1 MKTSGA
7 TSPKAFRTLTAC
19 ASVAAVAAAVAVLC
33 VGPFAASASAA
44 PNPGSPRDDYYLP
57 ENFVA
62 PIIPPVTVTA
72 TTIAASGT
80 GRSGTPGGT
89 PRTIGPDPRTVDSPG
104 VDSGSE
110 ADPSADAGVSDGG
123 VTAEEGGIA
132 CGEKCPEGATT
143 YPEWQPGACDDVD
156 LQLERPCPDGA
167 TTLTTGRESNPGCGN
182 NPALAVYQ
190 PCVEETTTTTVPD
203 STTSTT
209 VPGSTTTSTVPSEE
223 VEDKTVDKTAEK
235 AGVLAF
241 TGSSSTLLFLGVG
254 VLLAGA
260 AVLVVARLVRSRR
273 VA

>member
-1 MKTSGA
+1 MKISGA
-7 TSPKAFRTLTAC
+7 TSPKAFRTVTAC
-19 ASVAAVAAAVAVLC
+19 ASAAVVAVLC
-33 VGPFAASASAA
+33 AGPFVASASAA

-62 PIIPPVTVTA
+62 PIIPPVTVTT

-80 GRSGTPGGT
+80 GRSGTPGAA
-89 PRTIGPDPRTVDSPG
+89 PRTIGPDPRTVDSPA

-110 ADPSADAGVSDGG
+110 ADPSADAGMSDGG

-132 CGEKCPEGATT
+132 CGEKCPEGTTT
-143 YPEWQPGACDDVD
+143 YPEWQPGPCDDVD
-156 LQLERPCPDGA
+156 LQLERPCPEGD
-167 TTLTTGRESNPGCGN
+167 TTLTTETEPNPGCGS

-190 PCVEETTTTTVPD
+190 PCLEETTTTTVPD

-223 VEDKTVDKTAEK
+223 VEDKTVEKTPEK

-241 TGSSSTLLFLGVG
+241 TGSNLTIAFLGLG
-254 VLLAGA
+254 VCVAGVAALVAAKLL
-260 AVLVVARLVRSRR
+260 RIRR
-273 VA
+273 TA

>member
-1 MKTSGA
+1 MKISVGTSQ
-7 TSPKAFRTLTAC
+7 KVLRTVTAC
-19 ASVAAVAAAVAVLC
+19 ASAAAVAVLC
-33 VGPFAASASAA
+33 VGPFASSASAA

-62 PIIPPVTVTA
+62 PIIAPVIVTT
-72 TTIAASGT
+72 TTIAAAGT
-80 GRSGTPGGT
+80 GRSGTPGAA
-89 PRTIGPDPRTVDSPG
+89 PRTIGPDPRDVDSAGPAA
-104 VDSGSE
+104 GSE
-110 ADPSADAGVSDGG
+110 ADPSAYGGVPDGG
-123 VTAEEGGIA
+123 VAPDEEA
-132 CGEKCPEGATT
+132 APDEGDD
-143 YPEWQPGACDDVD
+143 YIGPCDNLD
-156 LQLERPCPDGA
+156 LQQEVPCPDET

-223 VEDKTVDKTAEK
+223 VEDKTVEKTAEK

-241 TGSSSTLLFLGVG
+241 TGSSSTLLFVGVG

-260 AVLVVARLVRSRR
+260 AALVVAKLVRRPR
-273 VA
+273 VV